1 MTESLISEA
10 ISTASRICGDL
21 MADTA
26 SSCRFE
32 KRYLDDERLKYYQLR
47 KKRRRRTIS
56 VEEKKQLTKEIKALE
71 LKIWI
76 WGKKKKK

>member
-32 KRYLDDERLKYYQLR
+32 KRCLDDERLKYYQLR
-47 KKRRRRTIS
+47 RKRRRRTMS
-56 VEEKKQLTKEIKALE
+56 VEERKQLTKEIKALE
-71 LKIWI
+71 LKIW
-76 WGKKKKK
+76 GKKKKK

>member
-32 KRYLDDERLKYYQLR
+32 KRYLNDERLKYYQLR
-47 KKRRRRTIS
+47 KKRRRTIG

-71 LKIWI
+71 LKIW
-76 WGKKKKK
+76 GKKRKK